1 MEKITK
7 AQLEAWRAKG
17 YSYQDISKAAGVSMS
32 TVRNYMV
39 RYGMVGAHF
48 VTEEEKE
55 IFYQLRQQGMST
67 AEIGKA
73 TGRSESAVYNALR
86 AAGMIKEVPEEKKED
101 IFEPQVILYA
111 EKRKPKSKR
120 IVVRGKV
127 WWDDSEFWIPH

>member
-1 MEKITK
+1 
-7 AQLEAWRAKG
+7 
-17 YSYQDISKAAGVSMS
+17 MS

-111 EKRKPKSKR
+111 
-120 IVVRGKV
+120 
-127 WWDDSEFWIPH
+127 